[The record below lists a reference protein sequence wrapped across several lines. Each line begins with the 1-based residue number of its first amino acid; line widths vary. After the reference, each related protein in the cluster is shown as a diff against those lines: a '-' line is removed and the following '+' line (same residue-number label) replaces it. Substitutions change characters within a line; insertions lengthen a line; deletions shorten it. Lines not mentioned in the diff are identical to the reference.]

1 MFDTKIIS
9 SSAEDIEYAAKLI
22 NGGDVVGMPTETV
35 YGLAADATNEA
46 AVKKIFEAKGRPQD
60 NPLIVHLADVDMLDE
75 YVHDV
80 PDIAYRLA
88 EKFCPGPLT
97 MVLPKKDNIPY
108 ITSAGLDT
116 VGIRIPFH
124 KVARAFIKACGKP
137 IAAPSAKYGRSSFVR

>member
-22 NGGDVVGMPTETV
+22 NAGEVVGMPTETV

-75 YVHDV
+75 YNGEGERLFEQIRDMSDV
-80 PDIAYRLA
+80 EFDRFYAMYKL
-88 EKFCPGPLT
+88 
-97 MVLPKKDNIPY
+97 
-108 ITSAGLDT
+108 
-116 VGIRIPFH
+116 
-124 KVARAFIKACGKP
+124 
-137 IAAPSAKYGRSSFVR
+137 SAK